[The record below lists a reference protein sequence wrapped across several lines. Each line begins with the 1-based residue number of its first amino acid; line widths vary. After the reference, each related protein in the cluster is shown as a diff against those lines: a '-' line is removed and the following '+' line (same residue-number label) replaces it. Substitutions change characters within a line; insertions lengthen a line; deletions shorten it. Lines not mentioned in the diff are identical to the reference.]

1 MGVMEVIKKGFG
13 VAVKGLGLI
22 LILIVFNLIFNLA
35 SIPLAVAPGVTPTP
49 QVTSMALVLSAIFIL
64 VSIFL
69 QGASL
74 GIIRDFVKAGKMELG
89 KFAGYGLKYYLRLL
103 GLGALVI
110 LIILIIAV
118 VATLL
123 IAATIPLKNTVV
135 TVIMSIIAIAI
146 GAVGLYWIFLLI
158 LTPYAIICDEIGIIE
173 AMKKSVRTV
182 RRSIGK
188 VLLILLLLILISLG
202 IGFLFG
208 FGTGLISAALPVRV
222 GQILIGVVNSI
233 VNGYLGVVMMAA
245 FMVFYL
251 GLVAKEKA
259 SAEKVF

>member
-13 VAVKGLGLI
+13 IASKSLSLI
-22 LILIVFNLIFNLA
+22 LILIVFNLIFNMA
-35 SIPLAVAPGVTPTP
+35 SLPFAVAPGATPSP
-49 QVTSMALVLSAIFIL
+49 QVTAFAFILSLIFVL

-74 GIIRDFVKAGKMELG
+74 GLIRDFVKNAKMEVA

-103 GLGALVI
+103 GLGVLVV
-110 LIILIIAV
+110 LIISVIAI
-118 VATLL
+118 VAALL
-123 IAATIPLKNTVV
+123 IAATVPLKNTIV
-135 TVIMSIIAIAI
+135 TVIMSLIALAI
-146 GAVGLYWIFLLI
+146 GAIGLYWIFLLL

-173 AMKKSVRTV
+173 AMKKSTRTV

-188 VLLILLLLILISLG
+188 VLLILVVLILISLG
-202 IGFLFG
+202 IGFIFG
-208 FGTGLISAALPVRV
+208 FGVGIISAALPVRV
-222 GQILIGVVNSI
+222 GQILIGIVNSI
-233 VNGYLGVVMMAA
+233 VNGYLGVVMMAS

-251 GLVAKEKA
+251 GIVAKEKT

>member
-13 VAVKGLGLI
+13 TASKSLGLI

-35 SIPLAVAPGVTPTP
+35 SIPLAMTSGTAATP
-49 QVTSMALVLSAIFIL
+49 QVSALALILSLVFIL

-74 GIIRDFVKAGKMELG
+74 GLIRDLLKAGKLELG

-103 GLGALVI
+103 GLGL
-110 LIILIIAV
+110 LIVLIIAIIAI
-118 VATLL
+118 VAALL

-135 TVIMSIIAIAI
+135 TVIMSIIALVI
-146 GAVGLYWIFLLI
+146 GAIGLYWIFLLL

-173 AMKKSVRTV
+173 AMKKSTRTV

-188 VLLILLLLILISLG
+188 VLLILAMLILISLG

-208 FGTGLISAALPVRV
+208 FGTGLLSAALPVRV

-233 VNGYLGVVMMAA
+233 VNGYLGVVMMVS

-251 GLVAKEKA
+251 GLVAKEKT

>member
-13 VAVKGLGLI
+13 AASKSLGLI
-22 LILIVFNLIFNLA
+22 LILIVFNLVFNLA
-35 SIPLAVAPGVTPTP
+35 SVPLAIAPGATATP
-49 QVTSMALVLSAIFIL
+49 QIASLALLLSMVFIL

-74 GIIRDFVKAGKMELG
+74 ALIRDLIKNAKLELG

-103 GLGALVI
+103 GLGALVV
-110 LIILIIAV
+110 LIIFIIGIIA
-118 VATLL
+118 ALL
-123 IAATIPLKNTVV
+123 IAATVPLKNTVV
-135 TVIMSIIAIAI
+135 TVIMSVIALVI
-146 GAVGLYWIFLLI
+146 GAIGLYWIFLLL
-158 LTPYAIICDEIGIIE
+158 LTPYAIICDDIGIIE
-173 AMKKSVRTV
+173 AMKKSARTV

-188 VLLILLLLILISLG
+188 VLLILVMLILISLG
-202 IGFLFG
+202 IGFVFG
-208 FGTGLISAALPVRV
+208 FATGLISAAMPVTI

-233 VNGYLGVVMMAA
+233 VNGYLGVVMMAS

-251 GLVAKEKA
+251 GLVAQEKT

>member
-13 VAVKGLGLI
+13 IASKSLGLI

-35 SIPLAVAPGVTPTP
+35 SIPLAVAPGATVAP
-49 QVTSMALVLSAIFIL
+49 QVTSLALILSVVFIL

-74 GIIRDFVKAGKMELG
+74 GLIRDLIKGAKLEIG

-103 GLGALVI
+103 GLGV
-110 LIILIIAV
+110 LIVLIIAV
-118 VATLL
+118 IAIVAALL

-135 TVIMSIIAIAI
+135 TVIMSIIAMAI
-146 GAVGLYWIFLLI
+146 GAIGLYWIFLLL

-173 AMKKSVRTV
+173 AMKKSTRTV

-188 VLLILLLLILISLG
+188 ILLILVMLILISLG
-202 IGFLFG
+202 IGFIFG
-208 FGTGLISAALPVRV
+208 FGTGLISAALPVRM
-222 GQILIGVVNSI
+222 GQILIGIVNSI
-233 VNGYLGVVMMAA
+233 VNGYLGVVMMSS
-245 FMVFYL
+245 FMAFYL
-251 GLVAKEKA
+251 GLVAQEKT

>member
-13 VAVKGLGLI
+13 TASKCLGLI

-35 SIPLAVAPGVTPTP
+35 SIPLAITPGTTPTP
-49 QVTSMALVLSAIFIL
+49 QVTSLALVLSLVFIL
-64 VSIFL
+64 ISIFL

-74 GIIRDFVKAGKMELG
+74 GLVRDYVKAGKIELG
-89 KFAGYGLKYYLRLL
+89 KFAGYGLKYYFRLL
-103 GLGALVI
+103 GLGV
-110 LIILIIAV
+110 LIVLIIAII
-118 VATLL
+118 AIIAALL
-123 IAATIPLKNTVV
+123 IAATIPLKNTIV

-146 GAVGLYWIFLLI
+146 GAIGLYWIFLLI

-173 AMKKSVRTV
+173 SMKKSTRTV
-182 RRSIGK
+182 RRSLGK
-188 VLLILLLLILISLG
+188 VLLILVVLILISLG
-202 IGFLFG
+202 IGFIFG
-208 FGTGLISAALPVRV
+208 FLTGLLSAALPLRV